1 MPLDWSYVRRLG
13 RGRIFCNHHQGW
25 KRSPPLWAVRIR
37 ATIANWRFRMA
48 DQSIKELQNEI
59 LRLKI
64 RLEKLEQYLAT
75 TRELPIL
82 GPTRQ
87 QAYRD
92 DVDKAMER
100 LHL

>member
-1 MPLDWSYVRRLG
+1 
-13 RGRIFCNHHQGW
+13 
-25 KRSPPLWAVRIR
+25 
-37 ATIANWRFRMA
+37 MA

>member
-1 MPLDWSYVRRLG
+1 
-13 RGRIFCNHHQGW
+13 
-25 KRSPPLWAVRIR
+25 
-37 ATIANWRFRMA
+37 MA

-59 LRLKI
+59 LRIKI
-64 RLEKLEQYLAT
+64 RMEKLEQYLAT

-92 DVDKAMER
+92 DVDAALEKVG
-100 LHL
+100 L

>member
-1 MPLDWSYVRRLG
+1 MPDKDV
-13 RGRIFCNHHQGW
+13 
-25 KRSPPLWAVRIR
+25 
-37 ATIANWRFRMA
+37 
-48 DQSIKELQNEI
+48 KELQNEI

-92 DVDKAMER
+92 DVDEA
-100 LHL
+100 LGSLGL